1 MRWRTSLFS
10 GRAGKDEENR
20 GVNLYSDLGLTL
32 FLTGSTLAGFLF
44 FLIQIMNSYP
54 FWDYI
59 NGYRLNLGFFTGI
72 YGDITYLPAPFQ
84 FLKFTQAFDFSVA
97 LAFVGLF
104 IWQLSSS
111 RKINRKVVASALG
124 FTLLVMGVICAVI
137 VYLQIDVLTGRNLPW
152 GSYAWGS
159 ERVAYNT
166 QFLGSEYNC
175 AFLNYTQLLY
185 ISVIIAFVGFILWN
199 LQNKLELK
207 APRSLLVGALFI
219 ISFALL
225 ISGILLMFP
234 AQKFTSPDPS
244 MPATPYAIQGVM
256 LVWTGA
262 IFLMISIVGFSLK
275 LKQVIDHGKNWFQR
289 RYRKKV
295 GLIEA

>member
-1 MRWRTSLFS
+1 MFS
-10 GRAGKDEENR
+10 GRTGKDDQNR
-20 GVNLYSDLGLTL
+20 GVNRYGKLGLTL
-32 FLTGSTLAGFLF
+32 FLTGLILAGFLF
-44 FLIQIMNSYP
+44 FLVQIMNSYP

-59 NGYRLNLGFFTGI
+59 NGYRLNLGFFTGV
-72 YGDITYLPAPFQ
+72 YGDITYLPAPLQ

-111 RKINRKVVASALG
+111 GKINRKTVSSALG
-124 FTLLVMGVICAVI
+124 FTLLVTGVICAVI

-152 GSYAWGS
+152 GAYAWGS

-207 APRSLLVGALFI
+207 APRSLLIGVLFT
-219 ISFALL
+219 ISLALL

-244 MPATPYAIQGVM
+244 MPATPYAVQGVM

-262 IFLMISIVGFSLK
+262 IFLMISIVGFCLK
-275 LKQVIDHGKNWFQR
+275 LKQIIDHGRTYFNIR
-289 RYRKKV
+289 RKKKV
-295 GLIEA
+295 SKMGMELEA

>member
-1 MRWRTSLFS
+1 MNNDHN
-10 GRAGKDEENR
+10 GGANR
-20 GVNLYSDLGLTL
+20 YSDLGLTL
-32 FLTGSTLAGFLF
+32 FLIGLTLAGFLF

-72 YGDITYLPAPFQ
+72 FGDISYLPAPFQ
-84 FLKFTQAFDFSVA
+84 FFKFTQVFDFSLA

-104 IWQLSSS
+104 IWELSSPG
-111 RKINRKVVASALG
+111 KVNKKTVASALG
-124 FTLLVMGVICAVI
+124 FTLLVTGVICAVI

-175 AFLNYTQLLY
+175 TFLNYTQLLY
-185 ISVIIAFVGFILWN
+185 ISVIIALAGFIIWN
-199 LQNKLELK
+199 LQKKPELK
-207 APRSLLVGALFI
+207 APRSLLIGTLFI

-225 ISGILLMFP
+225 VSGILLMFP
-234 AQKFTSPDPS
+234 AQKFTSPDPNMS
-244 MPATPYAIQGVM
+244 ATPYAVQGVM

-262 IFLMISIVGFSLK
+262 AFLMSSIVGLCLK
-275 LKQVIDHGKNWFQR
+275 LKQIIDHGRNSFSMR
-289 RYRKKV
+289 RKRKV
-295 GLIEA
+295 GKMGIELEA